1 MSYKNCF
8 VKVSRKSASFKWIYG
23 ISGNDYSV
31 ATLYKLYPTNT
42 GFIMQSLKS
51 IGQSNLLK

>member
-31 ATLYKLYPTNT
+31 ATLSKLYLT
-42 GFIMQSLKS
+42 I
-51 IGQSNLLK
+51 IGIII